1 MSVVSST
8 ATAVHAGK
16 MATPRGGKAACVQ
29 QAPERNW
36 TDDLPVCQLS
46 GVGMVANA
54 LYEPDGSCPEERP
67 CEDCALRFR
76 SEERYLYGV
85 FNGFGGNRVSNF
97 VSQRLP
103 AELLLGQL
111 APGDKDSKV
120 KTALLQAF
128 DVVERSFF
136 ESIDDALAEKAD
148 LQSRLPE
155 GSVQY
160 TFGTQYPQLVERLQ
174 ALEREVGG
182 GTTAVVALVLN
193 NRLFVANVGTNRALL
208 CRMTSGDGLDIVQLN
223 SDHHMQNEAELQRLV
238 QLGLDIEKVKEEG
251 ALGQIDCTRRIGDY
265 KIKLGYKDI
274 AALNGAKSEPVIAVP
289 EVSGGT
295 SLEGT
300 IGFLLLASDGLWSA
314 LETIHGPG
322 TANRELAILVA
333 REFLLRSSVTAVA
346 QVVVER
352 VVQLHQETRLE
363 RAKNDG
369 ETHAI
374 EQHDDATLLI
384 RNLGFPPGGQAL
396 TNSNSTGAHTY
407 PVSVPYSTG
416 QGHPGKTSVMLSLVM
431 PYSGP
436 IVNGSHSTGS
446 TSDDVTPSNPVL
458 SGPSPHTTLQ
468 SHTHSSSSSSGE
480 GHLFRGP
487 RQSSHVPPD
496 EDGHVEPY
504 VDFSEFYQLWNLEHG
519 NPAGELT

>member
-1 MSVVSST
+1 MADAHCCIARSLGLVRWRMRNSSSSAMSVLFSSN
-8 ATAVHAGK
+8 AAPAVHVGK
-16 MATPRGGKAACVQ
+16 MATLRGGKACVQ
-29 QAPERNW
+29 QAPEHNW

-76 SEERYLYGV
+76 SEECYLYGV

-155 GSVQY
+155 GSAQCG
-160 TFGTQYPQLVERLQ
+160 FGTQYPQLVERLQ

-208 CRMTSGDGLDIVQLN
+208 CRMTSGDGLDIVQLS
-223 SDHHMQNEAELQRLV
+223 SDHHAHNEAELQRLV
-238 QLGLDIEKVKEEG
+238 QLGLDSEKVKEEG
-251 ALGQIDCTRRIGDY
+251 ALGQIECTRRIGDY

-274 AALNGAKSEPVIAVP
+274 TALNGAKSEPVIAVP
-289 EVSGGT
+289 EVSGGI
-295 SLEGT
+295 SLEGN
-300 IGFLLLASDGLWSA
+300 IGFLLLASDGLWNA

-322 TANRELAILVA
+322 TANRVCILT
-333 REFLLRSSVTAVA
+333 LC
-346 QVVVER
+346 QC
-352 VVQLHQETRLE
+352 HTRLH
-363 RAKNDG
+363 K
-369 ETHAI
+369 
-374 EQHDDATLLI
+374 ATQEKPASCCPWLCHP
-384 RNLGFPPGGQAL
+384 LG
-396 TNSNSTGAHTY
+396 
-407 PVSVPYSTG
+407 
-416 QGHPGKTSVMLSLVM
+416 
-431 PYSGP
+431 
-436 IVNGSHSTGS
+436 
-446 TSDDVTPSNPVL
+446 
-458 SGPSPHTTLQ
+458 
-468 SHTHSSSSSSGE
+468 
-480 GHLFRGP
+480 
-487 RQSSHVPPD
+487 QSSM
-496 EDGHVEPY
+496 
-504 VDFSEFYQLWNLEHG
+504 
-519 NPAGELT
+519 PATAPARLVTMLHL

>member
-1 MSVVSST
+1 
-8 ATAVHAGK
+8 
-16 MATPRGGKAACVQ
+16 
-29 QAPERNW
+29 
-36 TDDLPVCQLS
+36 QLS

-76 SEERYLYGV
+76 SEECYLYGV

-155 GSVQY
+155 VPQHQQPPSAQCG
-160 TFGTQYPQLVERLQ
+160 FGTQYPQLVERLQ

-208 CRMTSGDGLDIVQLN
+208 CRMTSGDGLDIVQLS
-223 SDHHMQNEAELQRLV
+223 SDHHAHNEAELQRLV
-238 QLGLDIEKVKEEG
+238 QLGLDSEKVKEEG
-251 ALGQIDCTRRIGDY
+251 ALGQIECTRRIGDY

-274 AALNGAKSEPVIAVP
+274 TAGAKSEPVIAVP
-289 EVSGGT
+289 EVSGGI
-295 SLEGT
+295 SLEGN
-300 IGFLLLASDGLWSA
+300 IGFLLLASDGLWNA

-322 TANRELAILVA
+322 TANRNEDTQFSSDAALDVAQALRNVRGLDGQCAFCFFSNFILVYFA
-333 REFLLRSSVTAVA
+333 YF
-346 QVVVER
+346 
-352 VVQLHQETRLE
+352 
-363 RAKNDG
+363 N
-369 ETHAI
+369 
-374 EQHDDATLLI
+374 
-384 RNLGFPPGGQAL
+384 
-396 TNSNSTGAHTY
+396 GAYIMITDLSFAGVHTY
-407 PVSVPYSTG
+407 PVSVPYSTA

-431 PYSGP
+431 PSSGP
-436 IVNGSHSTGS
+436 IVNASHSTGS
-446 TSDDVTPSNPVL
+446 TGDDVTPINPVL
-458 SGPSPHTTLQ
+458 SPHTTLQ

-480 GHLFRGP
+480 GQLFQRP

-496 EDGHVEPY
+496 QDGHVEPY

-519 NPAGELT
+519 NPTGELT